1 MRFIVDLKRKEN
13 SEWTRFP
20 GIKIVDGE
28 LFFRG
33 FTVRK
38 ITRMGDKRVP
48 LSNIEEREKKEIMKN
63 IIGMIPKKVMKK
75 LNSKYDGE
83 VLDNLKSKVFETS
96 IEPRRNI
103 KNEKQVKTIKP
114 FLYF

>member
-38 ITRMGDKRVP
+38 ISRMGDKKSP

-75 LNSKYDGE
+75 LNSKYDGL
-83 VLDNLKSKVFETS
+83 VLDNS
-96 IEPRRNI
+96 IAR
-103 KNEKQVKTIKP
+103 
-114 FLYF
+114 